1 MKDNFVTSGLNVGD
15 LLKILNRM
23 MLNKQITEKSIIV
36 IDSFDG
42 YRIGVKK
49 AIIEKKETIT
59 LTTILHQEQLSD

>member
-1 MKDNFVTSGLNVGD
+1 MKDNFVTTGLNVGD
-15 LLKILNRM
+15 LQKALNRM
-23 MLNKQITEKSIIV
+23 ILNKKITEKSLVV

>member
-1 MKDNFVTSGLNVGD
+1 MNDNFVTTGLNVGD
-15 LLKILNRM
+15 LQKTLKRM
-23 MLNKQITEKSIIV
+23 ILNKQITEKSIIV

-49 AIIEKKETIT
+49 AKIESKETIT